1 MFAHNGKI
9 GLYLPSYLM
18 LNFKMQEDSDLYQ
31 TTERNKFTFDDVFFM
46 MLPLTARNIKSLYAI
61 NLLMQH
67 DIFY

>member
-1 MFAHNGKI
+1 
-9 GLYLPSYLM
+9 M

-31 TTERNKFTFDDVFFM
+31 TTERNEFTFDDVFFM
-46 MLPLTARNIKSLYAI
+46 MLPLTARSIKSLYAI